1 MAEKQSI
8 LGRITQLAKANIN
21 ALLDRAEDPQKMLDQ
36 LIRDYTNSIADAES
50 AVAQTIGNL
59 RLAEKDHAEDVA
71 AAEDWGRK
79 AQAASTKADQLRAA
93 GDTAGADK
101 WDNLAKV
108 AIGKQIQFEGE
119 AKESAPMIASQTE
132 VVEKLKAGLNQMKEK
147 LSDLKVRR
155 DQLVARQ
162 KSAQAQAQVTDAI
175 SSINVLDPTSEL
187 SRFEDKVRRQEAMAQ
202 GKTELAASSLD
213 AQFAELETDASQ
225 IEVEA
230 RLAALKNKDACALR
244 PMGRRRAHGLDPAL
258 VRGACSLNQGALPQG
273 GSARAMPWRGPTSAP
288 VAVAGTGG
296 ADPSAGRRTPT
307 APAKLPSE
315 EGQGVEVVDV
325 DDAEPGQPH
334 LEGVDV
340 VLEVDDL
347 EAPVD
352 QVVQLGGE
360 ELPEAHHAD
369 PAPRVEEG
377 LDLRDEVGVV
387 AGQDHRSAL
396 EFDDRVH
403 GALQADVH
411 DLHVLGARQRD
422 DRVVHR
428 RERLDEPHRQVP
440 RRAVEEE
447 QALRALPP
455 LVVRPL
461 QDAVPA
467 GPLLGVRA
475 PVQH

>member
-202 GKTELAASSLD
+202 GKAELAASSLD

-230 RLAALKNKDACALR
+230 RLAALKNKDA
-244 PMGRRRAHGLDPAL
+244 
-258 VRGACSLNQGALPQG
+258 
-273 GSARAMPWRGPTSAP
+273 
-288 VAVAGTGG
+288 
-296 ADPSAGRRTPT
+296 
-307 APAKLPSE
+307 
-315 EGQGVEVVDV
+315 
-325 DDAEPGQPH
+325 
-334 LEGVDV
+334 
-340 VLEVDDL
+340 
-347 EAPVD
+347 
-352 QVVQLGGE
+352 
-360 ELPEAHHAD
+360 
-369 PAPRVEEG
+369 
-377 LDLRDEVGVV
+377 
-387 AGQDHRSAL
+387 
-396 EFDDRVH
+396 
-403 GALQADVH
+403 
-411 DLHVLGARQRD
+411 
-422 DRVVHR
+422 
-428 RERLDEPHRQVP
+428 
-440 RRAVEEE
+440 
-447 QALRALPP
+447 
-455 LVVRPL
+455 
-461 QDAVPA
+461 
-467 GPLLGVRA
+467 
-475 PVQH
+475 